1 MTTGSEGKTMSPSG
15 LKTQNPADIAS
26 IRPIDCEIHPAVES
40 MRTLLPYFDDHW
52 REQVII
58 RGIDG
63 LDSTSYPPSMRVNCR
78 ADWRSAS
85 EMPASTLE
93 TLRAQA
99 LDPFGSRLAIC
110 HCLYGVQ
117 SVYDENFAAAL
128 ARAINTWIQKEWLD
142 REPRLRASIT
152 LPIQNPEFAVEEIER
167 LAADR
172 RFVQVMVFAMGDMPL
187 GRRFYWPIYEACAR
201 HKLPLGIHAGSAF
214 RHAPSCTGWPSYY
227 LEDYVGQA
235 ESFQAQL
242 ASLIC
247 EGVFTKYPALS
258 VIMMESGFSWLPNF
272 MWRSTKAWRAMRAEI
287 PWVDRSPAEIV
298 RQHVRFTL
306 QPSDEPP
313 VAADLD
319 RILNQIGSDDALLFS
334 TDYPHWHFEG
344 NDMLP
349 AGLSPSMIKRIAID
363 NPRNAFPRLMKAVS

>member
-1 MTTGSEGKTMSPSG
+1 
-15 LKTQNPADIAS
+15 
-26 IRPIDCEIHPAVES
+26 VEK
-40 MRTLLPYFDDHW
+40 
-52 REQVII
+52 
-58 RGIDG
+58 
-63 LDSTSYPPSMRVNCR
+63 
-78 ADWRSAS
+78 
-85 EMPASTLE
+85 
-93 TLRAQA
+93 LRAEA
-99 LDPFGSRLAIC
+99 LEPFGSRLAIC

-128 ARAINTWIQKEWLD
+128 ARAMNSWIQKEWLD
-142 REPRLRASIT
+142 REPRLRASIIIPT
-152 LPIQNPEFAVEEIER
+152 QNPALAVEEIER
-167 LAADR
+167 LAPDR
-172 RFVQVMVFAMGDMPL
+172 RFVQVMVLAMGDMPL
-187 GRRFYWPIYEACAR
+187 GRRFYWPIYEACER

-227 LEDYVGQA
+227 LEDYVSQA

-247 EGVFTKYPALS
+247 EGVFTKYPELS
-258 VIMMESGFSWLPNF
+258 VVMMESGFSWLPNF
-272 MWRSTKAWRAMRAEI
+272 MWRSNKTWRAMRAEI
-287 PWVDRSPAEIV
+287 PWVDRPPADII

-344 NDMLP
+344 SETLP
-349 AGLSPSMIKRIAID
+349 AGLSASMIQRIAVD
-363 NPRNAFPRLMKAVS
+363 NPRNAFPRLKEIV

>member
-1 MTTGSEGKTMSPSG
+1 MLESGQKNDGSNKLLDG
-15 LKTQNPADIAS
+15 
-26 IRPIDCEIHPAVES
+26 IDCDVHPAVDS
-40 MRTLLPYFDDHW
+40 MKTLLPYFDEHW
-52 REQVII
+52 HEQIVV

-63 LDSTSYPPSMRVNCR
+63 LDSTSYPPLMRVNCR
-78 ADWRSAS
+78 ADWRGEDRVPVSKV
-85 EMPASTLE
+85 EQ
-93 TLRAQA
+93 LRSQL
-99 LDPFGSRLAIC
+99 LDPFGIQLAIC

-128 ARAINTWIQKEWLD
+128 ARAINSWIQKEWLD
-142 REPRLRASIT
+142 REPRLRASIIIPT
-152 LPIQNPEFAVEEIER
+152 QNAEMAVAEIER
-167 LAADR
+167 LASDR
-172 RFVQVMVFAMGDMPL
+172 RFVQVMVLAMGDMPL

-227 LEDYVGQA
+227 LEDYVSQA

-247 EGVFTKYPALS
+247 EGVFTKFPELS
-258 VIMMESGFSWLPNF
+258 VVMMESGFSWLPNF
-272 MWRSTKAWRAMRAEI
+272 MWRSNKTWRAMRAEI
-287 PWVDRSPAEIV
+287 PWVNQPPADII

-313 VAADLD
+313 LAADLD
-319 RILNQIGSDDALLFS
+319 RILNQIGTDEALLFS

-344 NDMLP
+344 RDAVP
-349 AGLSPSMIKRIAID
+349 AGLSPAMIRKIAMD
-363 NPRNAFPRLMKAVS
+363 NPLKAFPRLKDIAS